1 MISTP
6 ISSTQS
12 WQHAGVHP
20 TTSQPSPD
28 VFATLYRTLLADP
41 DDHVVGLH
49 ISSKMSGTLQSATL
63 AAQEFDPGR
72 IHLVDTESV
81 SGGLQLLVRAALD
94 DIKAG
99 DPPNVVAEKA
109 TRRRSKVTIL
119 VLLDTLT
126 YLHRGG
132 RIGRAQAFVGGLLN
146 VKPLIGVRD
155 GEVVPLAR
163 LRSRSKGIDMIVEHV
178 RACLPLRSL
187 AEFHAAAA
195 ESMVDLEARLGAA
208 VTECDRRAWTDRAGR
223 RRVQRAGWPRSRLPR
238 RGLIGQACHD
248 GMAVSSHVVSLV
260 TPTYVPLDLDLP
272 HVPDHRDRPA
282 SGAAAREAGHQHR
295 PRPAVPPAPP
305 LRGHPRNRAAA
316 SPATGHRAD
325 GARPHSQRELEAEP
339 VQEDGA
345 GRGDPRGRRCGG
357 DSGVVQ
363 PAVSHPPAAA
373 GDGADGQRQGRD
385 VEDRVDLSQ
394 SRLRARRERPAPRRH
409 ARAGV
414 PGDRRGSR
422 RASCARV
429 SSRCSGSRPRC
440 PTVYRRRF
448 ARPKA

>member
-1 MISTP
+1 MIHLVTDSTSD
-6 ISSTQS
+6 ISPSDAKALGVHVVPLIVRFGEEQYRDGVDIDAD
-12 WQHAGVHP
+12 QFYAKLADAGVHP

-63 AAQEFDPGR
+63 AAQGFDSGR

-99 DPPNVVAEKA
+99 DPPNVVTDKA

-132 RIGRAQAFVGGLLN
+132 RIGRAQAFVGSLLN

-178 RACLPLRSL
+178 RGCLPLRSL

-208 VTECDRRAWTDRAGR
+208 VTNVTAVLGR
-223 RRVQRAGWPRSRLPR
+223 IGPVVGAYSGPG
-238 RGLIGQACHD
+238 GLGVAC
-248 GMAVSSHVVSLV
+248 L
-260 TPTYVPLDLDLP
+260 
-272 HVPDHRDRPA
+272 
-282 SGAAAREAGHQHR
+282 
-295 PRPAVPPAPP
+295 
-305 LRGHPRNRAAA
+305 
-316 SPATGHRAD
+316 
-325 GARPHSQRELEAEP
+325 
-339 VQEDGA
+339 
-345 GRGDPRGRRCGG
+345 
-357 DSGVVQ
+357 
-363 PAVSHPPAAA
+363 
-373 GDGADGQRQGRD
+373 GAD
-385 VEDRVDLSQ
+385 
-394 SRLRARRERPAPRRH
+394 
-409 ARAGV
+409 
-414 PGDRRGSR
+414 
-422 RASCARV
+422 
-429 SSRCSGSRPRC
+429 
-440 PTVYRRRF
+440 
-448 ARPKA
+448 

>member
-1 MISTP
+1 MIHLVTDSTSD
-6 ISSTQS
+6 ISLSDARALGVHVVPLIVRFGEEQYRDGVDIDADQFYAKLEET
-12 WQHAGVHP
+12 GVHP

-63 AAQEFDPGR
+63 AAQGFDPGR

-99 DPPNVVAEKA
+99 DPANVVAEKA

-178 RACLPLRSL
+178 RGCLPLRSL

-208 VTECDRRAWTDRAGR
+208 VSNVTAVLGR
-223 RRVQRAGWPRSRLPR
+223 IGPVVGAYSGPG
-238 RGLIGQACHD
+238 GLGVAC
-248 GMAVSSHVVSLV
+248 L
-260 TPTYVPLDLDLP
+260 
-272 HVPDHRDRPA
+272 
-282 SGAAAREAGHQHR
+282 
-295 PRPAVPPAPP
+295 
-305 LRGHPRNRAAA
+305 
-316 SPATGHRAD
+316 
-325 GARPHSQRELEAEP
+325 
-339 VQEDGA
+339 
-345 GRGDPRGRRCGG
+345 
-357 DSGVVQ
+357 
-363 PAVSHPPAAA
+363 
-373 GDGADGQRQGRD
+373 GAD
-385 VEDRVDLSQ
+385 
-394 SRLRARRERPAPRRH
+394 
-409 ARAGV
+409 
-414 PGDRRGSR
+414 
-422 RASCARV
+422 
-429 SSRCSGSRPRC
+429 
-440 PTVYRRRF
+440 
-448 ARPKA
+448 